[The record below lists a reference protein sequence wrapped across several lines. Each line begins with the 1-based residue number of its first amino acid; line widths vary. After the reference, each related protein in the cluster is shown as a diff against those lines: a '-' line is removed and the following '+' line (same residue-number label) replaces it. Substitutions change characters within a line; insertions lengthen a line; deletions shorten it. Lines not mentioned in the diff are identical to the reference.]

1 MRFKKLQKTGKRK
14 QHREAD
20 DDHRGCDDG
29 GLRGRK
35 FLPYK
40 GCKNE
45 KLLLNSVVAV
55 LGVGRTMCVGRR
67 RRRRRISSSSHVSA
81 LGIAQ
86 EKVLYICYMLIL
98 EHLRLLCS
106 RCDCFDC
113 SMSVARKC
121 SNTDVTAKHLVTGVF
136 TQHLRSAVLNV
147 SKEITHDTV
156 ASIFAGLSRACS
168 LPLPST
174 LLDSQPLEKGGLDVE
189 GV

>member
-1 MRFKKLQKTGKRK
+1 
-14 QHREAD
+14 
-20 DDHRGCDDG
+20 
-29 GLRGRK
+29 
-35 FLPYK
+35 
-40 GCKNE
+40 
-45 KLLLNSVVAV
+45 
-55 LGVGRTMCVGRR
+55 
-67 RRRRRISSSSHVSA
+67 
-81 LGIAQ
+81 
-86 EKVLYICYMLIL
+86 
-98 EHLRLLCS
+98 
-106 RCDCFDC
+106 
-113 SMSVARKC
+113 MSVARKC